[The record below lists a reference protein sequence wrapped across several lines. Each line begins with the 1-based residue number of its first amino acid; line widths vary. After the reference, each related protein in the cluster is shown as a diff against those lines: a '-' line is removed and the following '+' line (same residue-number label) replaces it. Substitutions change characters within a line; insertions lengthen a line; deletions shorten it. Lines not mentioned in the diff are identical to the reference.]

1 MIIRQVSCHPHCS
14 LIPTVKQNSTI
25 KFSFSGYML
34 HFFLKKTILQ
44 SLPNQKAW
52 INAETRD
59 TPRIKMTA
67 FHGSIQPRHSVTES
81 WHHERQSRDIR
92 SDLTSTPTPEI
103 CGRWSRTSQAEDAKS
118 PLSSLL
124 HLQRTGQRH
133 SPQRM
138 LEERCW
144 EWICIPVCA
153 LKTTSQPELMSDRQP
168 PSSLYLNSRIS
179 SKWLPPYGSHQ
190 SWWRA
195 PHWTQRLL
203 VKKLLAP
210 HCLLTPSASEE
221 TQSCVQPS
229 QGLHGTVFISNCGN
243 KLYLKISSLALEI
256 QNLQPF
262 IYPNVLISLTK

>member
-1 MIIRQVSCHPHCS
+1 MKVLYSPLQFCSCHENVSFICLTLHVHIGPKDRHKAFFVEIHILNLCNTMIIRQVSCHPHCS

-103 CGRWSRTSQAEDAKS
+103 CGR
-118 PLSSLL
+118 
-124 HLQRTGQRH
+124 
-133 SPQRM
+133 
-138 LEERCW
+138 
-144 EWICIPVCA
+144 
-153 LKTTSQPELMSDRQP
+153 
-168 PSSLYLNSRIS
+168 
-179 SKWLPPYGSHQ
+179 
-190 SWWRA
+190 
-195 PHWTQRLL
+195 
-203 VKKLLAP
+203 
-210 HCLLTPSASEE
+210 
-221 TQSCVQPS
+221 
-229 QGLHGTVFISNCGN
+229 
-243 KLYLKISSLALEI
+243 
-256 QNLQPF
+256 
-262 IYPNVLISLTK
+262 